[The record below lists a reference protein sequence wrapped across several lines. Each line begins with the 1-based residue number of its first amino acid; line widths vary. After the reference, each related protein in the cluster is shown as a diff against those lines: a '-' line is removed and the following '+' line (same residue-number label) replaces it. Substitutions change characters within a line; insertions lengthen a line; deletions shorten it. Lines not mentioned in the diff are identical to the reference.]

1 MQTKIEMVINLDT
14 NIFNFDSPK
23 GQVYIEGPVSEDYIE
38 SLIMNQNLR
47 NFRPPDKQKEALIRI
62 TAMSEAMVYIARH
75 AQEIIGYITFHK
87 PDEYTRWSR
96 HPRILEM
103 GGIEIS
109 PDWRK
114 CGVGDNLMR
123 LAYADKNLDNFIVI
137 TMEYCWHWDLRNTT
151 LDVWGYQKML
161 TKLFAR
167 VGLIKISTDDPD
179 IIEHPANVL
188 MARVGKNVSREDHM
202 RFEAMK
208 FLGKLGTS
216 MDLM

>member
-1 MQTKIEMVINLDT
+1 MHT
-14 NIFNFDSPK
+14 NSINFDTPK
-23 GQVYIEGPVSEDYIE
+23 GLVYIEGPVSGEYIE
-38 SLIMNQNLR
+38 SLTMNQNLK
-47 NFRPPDKQKEALIRI
+47 NFRPPDKQKEALVRI
-62 TAMSEAMVYIARH
+62 TGMTDAMIYIARH
-75 AQEIIGYITFHK
+75 ESELIGYITFHK
-87 PDEYTRWSR
+87 ADEYTRWSR
-96 HPRILEM
+96 HPKVLEM

-123 LAYADKNLDNFIVI
+123 VAYADKRLENFIVI
-137 TMEYCWHWDLRNTT
+137 TMEYCWHWDLRNSS
-151 LDVWGYQKML
+151 LNVWEYQKML
-161 TKLFAR
+161 TKLFGR

-188 MARVGKNVSREDHM
+188 MAKIGHNVSKEDRL